1 MVNLLAFREHAD
13 GDFEGRSGRDAY
25 EQYARS
31 VGAIQGSMG
40 SKLLWSG
47 DVASAGDDRPPFE
60 AAALLQYAS
69 PRSFLRFV
77 VRGGS
82 DTAARKAGLAGQW
95 LLAAQTVD
103 SAPWEVGHEAALIE
117 LVSLGGQGQAWLA
130 ARRKACTGLDGE
142 LIWRGRCTKRLIG
155 SGPRIDEVW
164 VTGFAN
170 DSARSAGVE
179 AISDVARETG
189 VETWWAYKA
198 EGTDIL
204 PELRG

>member
-1 MVNLLAFREHAD
+1 MVNLLAFREHAY

-31 VGAIQGSMG
+31 VGAIQGPMG

-47 DVASAGDDRPPFE
+47 DVAPTSDDRPPFE
-60 AAALLQYAS
+60 AAALLQYAR
-69 PRSFLRFV
+69 PRSFLRFA

-142 LIWRGRCTKRLIG
+142 LIWRGRCTTRLIG

-164 VTGFAN
+164 VTGFAD